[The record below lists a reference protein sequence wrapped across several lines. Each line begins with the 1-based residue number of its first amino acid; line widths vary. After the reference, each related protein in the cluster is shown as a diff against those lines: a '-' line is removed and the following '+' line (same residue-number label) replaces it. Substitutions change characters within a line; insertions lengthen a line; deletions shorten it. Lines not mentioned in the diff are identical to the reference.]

1 MRAPLQL
8 SGKML
13 YQVQPSFAFSFPFL
27 FPLHRK
33 LKHPGAEIRL
43 DVRVLRDSVM
53 IVELK

>member
-13 YQVQPSFAFSFPFL
+13 YQDQPSFAFSFPFL